1 MSVTETSMSLKGT
14 IFQQNSQIARKQ
26 NSRFSAPKFRLAVSN
41 VSRHDVE
48 GCLALPKAENLNKK
62 F

>member
-1 MSVTETSMSLKGT
+1 MSAKEAAMSVKGM
-14 IFQQNSQIARKQ
+14 IFQQNLQIARKQ

-48 GCLALPKAENLNKK
+48 GCHALPKAENLNKK